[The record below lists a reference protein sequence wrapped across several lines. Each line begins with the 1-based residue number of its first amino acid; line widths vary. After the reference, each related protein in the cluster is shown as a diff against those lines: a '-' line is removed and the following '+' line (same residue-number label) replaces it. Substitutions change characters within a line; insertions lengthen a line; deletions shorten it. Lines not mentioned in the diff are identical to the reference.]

1 MTPAPVPCRV
11 RRSLQAA
18 TLFCLFSL
26 LSGRADARGFGH
38 PRAVVRGTL
47 TLPDHAVDGDGRER
61 PLTGLSGIAWLG
73 GDRYVAVLDNSRHLL
88 RFRLRLSQAGVP
100 LEATDLRI
108 VTLAVPHD
116 YEDIVPC
123 PPAVAAALAAAGRE
137 AAASGECVLVC
148 EEDTPA
154 IRCFSLVDGAEIG
167 TLPLPA
173 NLRTRRPNRGLE
185 ALAVEPAAGIVW
197 TANEEALPADGAG
210 AAKGTATVVR
220 LTGIPFPRD
229 RTGDGSGCVQIPY
242 RVDPVHEHVKLLPG
256 APLSGLV
263 ALVPLGG
270 GRLLALE
277 RSGAAGLPPFSSR
290 LYLVAVDGAADAAA
304 VERDLA
310 TRDDLVVG
318 KRLVWQEA
326 LGINLEGLC
335 AGPRLAGGGLALL
348 GIADNGG
355 LGTPNQLVG
364 LALEPPPLAPDPR
377 LLAAVAAVV
386 LGAVIVAG
394 LTTP

>member
-1 MTPAPVPCRV
+1 MIPAPVPSRV
-11 RRSLQAA
+11 CSPLHTALLACLLVMLPGQA
-18 TLFCLFSL
+18 S
-26 LSGRADARGFGH
+26 ARGGEH
-38 PRAVVRGTL
+38 PRAAVRGTL
-47 TLPDHAVDGDGRER
+47 TLPDHAVDGEGREF

-73 GDRYVAVLDNSRHLL
+73 DDRYVAILDNSRHLL

-100 LEATDLRI
+100 LEATDLLL

-116 YEDIVPC
+116 YEDLVPC
-123 PPAVAAALAAAGRE
+123 PPAVAVALAATGGE
-137 AAASGECVLVC
+137 KAAPGECVLVC

-154 IRCFSLVDGAEIG
+154 IRCFSLADGAEIG
-167 TLPLPA
+167 SVSLPA

-185 ALAVEPAAGIVW
+185 SLAVEPDAGIVW
-197 TANEEALPADGAG
+197 TANEEALPADGAD

-220 LTGIPFPRD
+220 LTRIPLPGGRP
-229 RTGDGSGCVQIPY
+229 GAGGGCFQIPY
-242 RVDPVHEHVKLLPG
+242 RVDPVHQHVKLLPG
-256 APLSGLV
+256 DPLSGLV

-270 GRLLALE
+270 GSLLTLE

-290 LYLVAVDGAADAAA
+290 LYLVAVGGAADVSA

-310 TRDDLVVG
+310 ARDDLLVG

-335 AGPRLAGGGLALL
+335 AGPRLAGGGIALL

-377 LLAAVAAVV
+377 LLTAVSAVV
-386 LGAVIVAG
+386 LGAVLVAA
-394 LTTP
+394 LTSP